1 MSCVLP
7 VTGGLNFCRF
17 IVEWYMSLIQDC
29 QSSTFICTIFVFF
42 FRQLNPKNNQ
52 PWMDIIIPE
61 RVDKAL
67 SKVSLKRKENQI
79 CCTRSKEQFW
89 SGKIWKKYCYIQ
101 ELYFIVTH
109 SHCIGLPEQYV
120 GQNFINFEI
129 IWCKCNHVM

>member
-67 SKVSLKRKENQI
+67 SKVSLKRKENHI

-89 SGKIWKKYCYIQ
+89 SGKIWKKILLHSGTVLHCHTQ
-101 ELYFIVTH
+101 SLYWFAWAICR
-109 SHCIGLPEQYV
+109 SKFYK
-120 GQNFINFEI
+120 F
-129 IWCKCNHVM
+129 WNHMM